1 MARELRTAELA
12 RAAGYSDQQVRDLE
26 RLGVIPPA
34 ARSANGYRSYTGAHL
49 VALRAYRALA
59 LAIGPVAA
67 RAALAELRTRP
78 LADAAAVV
86 DELHAGISRERERV
100 RAALAGL
107 AAIATDASAAE
118 PSAETMSI
126 TELAAAL
133 GVRSSTLRFWE
144 AESLLSPDRVGSVAA
159 RSYPPPQIVVARI
172 VAALREG
179 GAGIPEVRAV
189 VDTLGEPAGVASASA
204 ALDGRLRALA
214 ARSAKLLRAS
224 AALVELI
231 EGLDTA
237 GPSVPSA
244 PSAHRGRVG

>member
-59 LAIGPVAA
+59 LAVGPVAA
-67 RAALAELRTRP
+67 RAALTELRTLP
-78 LADAAAVV
+78 LSEAAAVV
-86 DELHAGISRERERV
+86 DELHAELARERERV
-100 RAALAGL
+100 RAARAGL
-107 AAIATDASAAE
+107 AAIATDASGGGAPGDA
-118 PSAETMSI
+118 MSI
-126 TELAAAL
+126 TELASAL
-133 GVRSSTLRFWE
+133 AVRSSTLRFWE
-144 AESLLSPDRVGSVAA
+144 AERLLRPDRVGSVAA
-159 RSYPPPQIVVARI
+159 RSYPPPQIVVARV

-179 GAGIPEVRAV
+179 GAGIPAIRAV
-189 VDTLGEPAGVASASA
+189 VDTLGEPSGVAAASA

-214 ARSAKLLRAS
+214 ERSAMLLRAS

-231 EGLDTA
+231 E
-237 GPSVPSA
+237 SA
-244 PSAHRGRVG
+244 S